1 MFSLLRTAG
10 NSGTNNGLR
19 GFVLNR
25 CQLSTSAYAM
35 SKIIY
40 TECDEAPML
49 ATFSLL
55 PVIQRFA
62 KPMGIEVEKRD
73 ISVSGRLIAQFPE
86 RLEPE
91 QRIPDELTALG
102 ELAKTPEGN
111 IIKLPNISASI
122 PQLLECIAELQAK
135 GYNIPNY
142 PADPKNAEE
151 EAIKATYSK
160 VLGSNVNPVLREGNS
175 DRRCAPPVK
184 ENAKKITKRSPA
196 MRAWKENGQR
206 SCVNSMEDG
215 DFFGAEQ
222 SHIMAKAG
230 NVKITLHQAD
240 GNTKVLK
247 ESLALQAGEVIDATR
262 MNVAALCAFFE
273 KEIQDCFDKKLMMSL
288 HMKATMMKVSDP
300 IIFGHCIK
308 VFYKDVFAKHAD
320 LFAELKVNPN
330 NGLGD
335 VYDKIKGHASEAEVI
350 ADIEKQYET
359 RPGLAM
365 VDSDKGITNLHVPS
379 DVIIDASMPNVV
391 RDGGQMWNKA
401 DKLEEVKCI
410 IPDRSY
416 ATAYKTIIEDC
427 QEHGQFD
434 WTTTGHVSN
443 VGLMAQK
450 AEEYGSHD
458 KTFEIQAKGT
468 VVVTDAATD
477 DVIFKHSVEVGDI
490 WRMCQTKDLPIKDW
504 VKLAVSRARATG
516 AKAIFWLN
524 PARAHDAN
532 VIALA
537 HKYLAEHDVEGL
549 DIEFMTPADA
559 MKVSCTRARA
569 GLDTISCTGNVL
581 RDYLT
586 DLFPILELGTSA
598 KMLSIV
604 PLLAGG
610 VLLETGAG
618 GSAPKHVEQLLKENH
633 LRWDSLGEYLAT
645 AIGFQ
650 ELGAR
655 TNSTNSTLLGDTLM
669 DAVGK
674 WLDLNKTPGRKVNQ
688 IDNRGSNFY
697 VALYWAEEMAA
708 KDQAWAPLAQALKDN
723 EEQILKDLVD
733 CQGVPADVGGYY
745 KVDPVKADAVMRP
758 SKIFNDLMD
767 KY

>member
-1 MFSLLRTAG
+1 MSL
-10 NSGTNNGLR
+10 
-19 GFVLNR
+19 F
-25 CQLSTSAYAM
+25 STS
-35 SKIIY
+35 I
-40 TECDEAPML
+40 PML
-49 ATFSLL
+49 ATYSLL

-62 KPMGIEVEKRD
+62 KPMGIEIEKRD
-73 ISVSGRLIAQFPE
+73 ISVSGRLIAHFPD
-86 RLEPE
+86 RLKPE
-91 QRIPDELTALG
+91 QRIPDELAALG

-135 GYNIPNY
+135 GYDVPDY
-142 PADPKNAEE
+142 PANPKNAEE
-151 EAIKATYSK
+151 EAIKATYAK

-175 DRRCAPPVK
+175 DRRAAPPVK

-206 SCVNSMEDG
+206 SCVSSMEDG

-222 SHIMAKAG
+222 SHIMPKAG

-320 LFAELKVNPN
+320 LFAQLKVNPN

-335 VYDKIKGHASEAEVI
+335 VYDKIKGHPAEAEVK

-365 VDSDKGITNLHVPS
+365 VDSNNGITNLHVPS

-391 RDGGQMWNKA
+391 RDGGQMWNA
-401 DKLEEVKCI
+401 DDKLEEVKCV

-416 ATAYKTIIEDC
+416 AGTYRAIIEDC
-427 QEHGQFD
+427 QKNGQFD
-434 WTTTGHVSN
+434 WKSTGHVSN

-458 KTFEIQAKGT
+458 KTFEIAAKGT
-468 VVVTDAATD
+468 VIVTDED
-477 DVIFKHSVEVGDI
+477 GNQIFSHEVEQGDI
-490 WRMCQTKDLPIKDW
+490 WRMCQTKDIPIQDW
-504 VKLAVSRARATG
+504 VKLAVSRGKATG
-516 AKAIFWLN
+516 SKVVFWLD

-532 VIALA
+532 LIALVT
-537 HKYLAEHDVEGL
+537 KYLNDHDTNGC
-549 DIEFMTPADA
+549 DIEFAKPADA
-559 MKVSCTRARA
+559 CTIACTRARQ
-569 GLDTISCTGNVL
+569 GLDTITCTGNVL

-598 KMLSIV
+598 KMLCIV

-650 ELGAR
+650 ELGDR
-655 TNSTNSTLLGDTLM
+655 TNSDNAKLLGETM
-669 DAVGK
+669 MNAVGK
-674 WLDLNKTPGRKVNQ
+674 WLENNKTPGRKVKQ

-697 VALYWAEEMAA
+697 VALYWAEELAA
-708 KDQAWAPLAQALKDN
+708 KDAAWAPLAKALEDN
-723 EEQILKDLVD
+723 EETIMKDLIE
-733 CQGVPADVGGYY
+733 CQGPPCDVGGYY
-745 KVDPVKADAVMRP
+745 KVDPVKADLAMRR